1 MKKNLIRLAIIISS
15 YLVITSY
22 MYNKSVKEITYNYH
36 FKAKPHTVGIKKE
49 EYLSIPSINLKEP
62 IYNDRR
68 NNIDIGLE
76 KLYDG
81 ENKTVIV
88 GHSGYGP
95 LAKFKHLDKVK
106 INDLA
111 YLSTNDK
118 LTAYKLNKV
127 LKLKKTEEFKVNV
140 KAHNKLWLITC
151 SQFDKKYFLIF
162 EFNTL

>member
-1 MKKNLIRLAIIISS
+1 MKKNLIRIALIISF

-22 MYNKSVKEITYNYH
+22 MYNKSIKEITYNYH
-36 FKAKPHTVGIKKE
+36 FKAKPHALGIKKD

-62 IYNDRR
+62 IYNDMR
-68 NNIDIGLE
+68 NNIDVGLE

-81 ENKTVIV
+81 ENQTVIV
-88 GHSGYGP
+88 GHSGYGA

-106 INDLA
+106 INDIA
-111 YLSTNDK
+111 YLFSNDK
-118 LTAYKLNKV
+118 IKAYKLNQV
-127 LKLKKTEEFKVNV
+127 SKLKKSEDFKVNV

-151 SQFDKKYFLIF
+151 SQFDKNYFLIF